1 MNAHIIDNEQMIDEV
16 TNQLAEEMNNN
27 HSSGFDYEKEGLI
40 KLEVGVKG
48 YKKIEAA
55 AFYNDYE
62 TVEEYLSDV
71 IFREIDLDK
80 QKHLSLRDKEH
91 SGNSNK
97 AKK

>member
-1 MNAHIIDNEQMIDEV
+1 MDTHVIENEQMIDEV
-16 TNQLAEEMNNN
+16 TSQLAKEMSRNIGN
-27 HSSGFDYEKEGLI
+27 GFDYEQDGMI

-80 QKHLSLRDKEH
+80 QRHLSLRDKE
-91 SGNSNK
+91 NSNSNRS
-97 AKK
+97 KK

>member
-1 MNAHIIDNEQMIDEV
+1 MNAHIIENEQMIDEV
-16 TNQLAEEMNNN
+16 TSQLANEMNRN
-27 HSSGFDYEKEGLI
+27 HSSEFDYERDGVI
-40 KLEVGVKG
+40 KLEVGTKG

-80 QKHLSLRDKEH
+80 QRHLSLRDKEH

>member
-1 MNAHIIDNEQMIDEV
+1 MNAHVIDNEQMIDEV
-16 TNQLAEEMNNN
+16 TSQLAKEMNNN
-27 HSSGFDYEKEGLI
+27 HSGFDYEKEGLI

>member
-1 MNAHIIDNEQMIDEV
+1 MDTHVIDNEQMIDEV
-16 TNQLAEEMNNN
+16 TSQLAKEMSRNG
-27 HSSGFDYEKEGLI
+27 SSRFDYEQEGMI